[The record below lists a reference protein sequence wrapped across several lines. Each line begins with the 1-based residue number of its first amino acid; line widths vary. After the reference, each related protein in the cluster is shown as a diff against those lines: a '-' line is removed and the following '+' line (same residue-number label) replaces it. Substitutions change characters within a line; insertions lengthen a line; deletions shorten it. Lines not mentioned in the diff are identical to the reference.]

1 MVQNKQKSNKINITA
16 TITCFMLIMV
26 FVFGCVKYAYAA
38 DEVKWW
44 RTADLKYGDDVLNL
58 FKSNNTSY
66 EKYTVVAWI
75 VGSDNS
81 YATTLVISDLDTTK
95 RIALYENNSSSRW
108 NFGILGE
115 QNTFVNNDLHNLA
128 RLSSELKDDYY
139 DNINGSG
146 SNYGSI
152 TLDDSQALWTSV
164 SAHTYGA
171 NYPVFKTKEDC
182 QNYIDT
188 GDMSNAVY
196 VPKVPVEYDSDIEV
210 PLNLDIRLNGNS
222 DFVPNVKISC
232 NQTEQIENRYL
243 EVQYS
248 IGYKATWKLLGGI
261 GLNVKSKTS
270 PTVYG
275 SIEQLE
281 DSFDNGGTS
290 FETILSLSKL
300 SHSIAPDKEAFS
312 KYEPTPKVYWSLKE
326 IKNDNSE
333 MKIWCRN
340 RVGNKA
346 SKWIMVS
353 GDGYK
358 ANFDVVDSDE
368 NGNPTDLKDD
378 TANSETGYGSD
389 YWNNRD
395 NTPQEDYSS
404 TDVKNNL
411 KDLKNNY
418 TNLANFFKELFGFL
432 PTEIWIILIG
442 LVSTMAI
449 IAIVI
454 FVRG

>member
-16 TITCFMLIMV
+16 LITCFMLIMV
-26 FVFGCVKYAYAA
+26 FVFGCVTFAHAETTDNYIYGEDSYTYINDTDPHIMAICCRSIDRYDTIFLTNLIGRVAFLRKVVNGYYSFYLYTENIENSNMSMMIYNTCSFPKNGKYYSSFASSSGPY
-38 DEVKWW
+38 
-44 RTADLKYGDDVLNL
+44 
-58 FKSNNTSY
+58 
-66 EKYTVVAWI
+66 
-75 VGSDNS
+75 NS
-81 YATTLVISDLDTTK
+81 YIDGVSVCSYLIDNGELVSSNVTIFEDIDDLNTYLNTGE
-95 RIALYENNSSSRW
+95 INNP
-108 NFGILGE
+108 IY
-115 QNTFVNNDLHNLA
+115 Q
-128 RLSSELKDDYY
+128 
-139 DNINGSG
+139 
-146 SNYGSI
+146 
-152 TLDDSQALWTSV
+152 
-164 SAHTYGA
+164 
-171 NYPVFKTKEDC
+171 PKED
-182 QNYIDT
+182 I
-188 GDMSNAVY
+188 
-196 VPKVPVEYDSDIEV
+196 EFDSDIEV

-232 NQTEQIENRYL
+232 NQTEQVENRYL
-243 EVQYS
+243 EIQYS
-248 IGYKATWKLLGGI
+248 IGYKATWRLLGGI
-261 GLNVKSKTS
+261 GLNIKSKTS

-300 SHSIAPDKEAFS
+300 SHSVAPDEEAFS

-368 NGNPTDLKDD
+368 NGNPTDMKDD

-418 TNLANFFKELFGFL
+418 TSLANFFKELFGFL
-432 PTEIWIILIG
+432 PAEIWIILIG
-442 LVSTMAI
+442 LVATMAL
-449 IAIVI
+449 IAILM

>member
-16 TITCFMLIMV
+16 LITCFMLIMV
-26 FVFGCVKYAYAA
+26 FVFGCVQFAYAETTDDFVYGEEA
-38 DEVKWW
+38 SKYISSSGKVLIVVKSKNEYFTCFY
-44 RTADLKYGDDVLNL
+44 RTTFITPVNR
-58 FKSNNTSY
+58 
-66 EKYTVVAWI
+66 
-75 VGSDNS
+75 
-81 YATTLVISDLDTTK
+81 
-95 RIALYENNSSSRW
+95 RIALLRRNNGDCYSFDVYLENNSVVESGMVSSVLSRQETGSSDIITSFSSSYGPVDDVYLF
-108 NFGILGE
+108 NGQNIDSFDKATGE
-115 QNTFVNNDLHNLA
+115 LVSVGCPVFDNKEDLNIYLNTGEVNNPI
-128 RLSSELKDDYY
+128 Y
-139 DNINGSG
+139 
-146 SNYGSI
+146 
-152 TLDDSQALWTSV
+152 Q
-164 SAHTYGA
+164 
-171 NYPVFKTKEDC
+171 PKED
-182 QNYIDT
+182 I
-188 GDMSNAVY
+188 
-196 VPKVPVEYDSDIEV
+196 EFDSDIEV

-232 NQTEQIENRYL
+232 NQTEQVENRYL

-248 IGYKATWKLLGGI
+248 IGYKATWRLLGGI

-281 DSFDNGGTS
+281 DSFNNSDTS

-300 SHSIAPDKEAFS
+300 SHSVAPDEEAFS

-346 SKWIMVS
+346 SKWVMVS

-368 NGNPTDLKDD
+368 NGNPTDMKDD

-418 TNLANFFKELFGFL
+418 TSLANFFKELFGFL
-432 PTEIWIILIG
+432 PTEIWVILIG
-442 LVSTMAI
+442 LIATMAL
-449 IAIVI
+449 IAII
-454 FVRG
+454 MFVRG

>member
-16 TITCFMLIMV
+16 IITCFMLIMV
-26 FVFGCVKYAYAA
+26 FVFGCVTFAHAETTDNYVYGENAFLYI
-38 DEVKWW
+38 DDTSQHL
-44 RTADLKYGDDVLNL
+44 TALCVRSLDRYDTYFLTNPVGRVAL
-58 FKSNNTSY
+58 FRKFVNNTY
-66 EKYTVVAWI
+66 IFYLCTENT
-75 VGSDNS
+75 GNSDNS
-81 YATTLVISDLDTTK
+81 MMIYSVCSFPKGGKYYSGFSSSTGPFKSYISDLS
-95 RIALYENNSSSRW
+95 LGGYSVENGEFISSDLVVFENTDDLRTYL
-108 NFGILGE
+108 NTGE
-115 QNTFVNNDLHNLA
+115 INNPI
-128 RLSSELKDDYY
+128 Y
-139 DNINGSG
+139 
-146 SNYGSI
+146 
-152 TLDDSQALWTSV
+152 Q
-164 SAHTYGA
+164 
-171 NYPVFKTKEDC
+171 PKED
-182 QNYIDT
+182 I
-188 GDMSNAVY
+188 
-196 VPKVPVEYDSDIEV
+196 EYDSDIEV

-232 NQTEQIENRYL
+232 NQTEQFENRYL
-243 EVQYS
+243 EIQYS
-248 IGYKATWKLLGGI
+248 IGYKATWRLLGGI
-261 GLNVKSKTS
+261 GLNIKSKTS

-300 SHSIAPDKEAFS
+300 SHSVAPDEEAFS

-368 NGNPTDLKDD
+368 NGNPTDMKDD

-418 TNLANFFKELFGFL
+418 ISLANFFKELFGFL

-449 IAIVI
+449 IAIVV